1 MKSVSALVKVGKT
14 RRFLV
19 EKKTCLLLWSLPYR
33 GYACSST
40 APIPQH
46 QAVTV
51 IETWKPLAT
60 CFQSVI
66 LALAIS
72 EFLYV

>member
-1 MKSVSALVKVGKT
+1 MNSVSSLVKVGKT

-19 EKKTCLLLWSLPYR
+19 EKKTCLLLGSLPYR
-33 GYACSST
+33 GCCACSST

-51 IETWKPLAT
+51 IETCKPLAT
-60 CFQSVI
+60 YFQSVI
-66 LALAIS
+66 LSPRCL
-72 EFLYV
+72 